1 LNSFKP
7 SIVQFIYLYR
17 CKVNKAI
24 ALFYLTRCNY
34 FVQGCTAACFWVRL
48 TYGFL
53 TLKFTGR
60 LAARLRRSR
69 IAFPP
74 AGLRLPLKLNGWLAA
89 SASPQPHFFPSAGL
103 RLPLKFTEPAGF
115 QPASGLLEYSSI
127 RIK

>member
-1 LNSFKP
+1 M
-7 SIVQFIYLYR
+7 QQ
-17 CKVNKAI
+17 CKAVSVVPA
-24 ALFYLTRCNY
+24 

-115 QPASGLLEYSSI
+115 QPASGLLGYSSI